1 MALSYVLYTNQTG
14 TGPFNFTFPY
24 ISTAHI
30 KVEKNGTVL
39 TLNTHYTLSTS
50 PTPQITLT
58 SALVATDTLR
68 IYRETPGRSAAPNN
82 QPLVDF
88 TDGSV
93 LTAADL
99 DKNTQQLLY
108 LVQES
113 DDTGSGALA
122 ATLDGLNWDA
132 ESKQIKSV
140 AAPTANTDAVNKQY
154 VDTLALY
161 GVNQTSGQAWDL
173 VGDGTDQ
180 YILNNPTPS
189 AADPELFIVEVG
201 GVLQHPVTNYTITQG
216 SGNFYL
222 QFTAVVAASTSIRVR
237 NLGVSRGTINGSTIT
252 VDGGTLSVDMA
263 NNRVGVNTQTP
274 QSNLN
279 VHSST
284 NTSYLQMTN
293 STTGNA
299 TATDGLIVGNQGN
312 AAYVWNYENS
322 VLALATNNTA
332 RVYILGDGKVGM
344 GTINP
349 AYNLDIHTPSAAQSV
364 LRLTNT
370 ATGTAGTDGLKLY
383 VDSDGAAQVWN
394 EEATSLR
401 FATSGTERMRIQA
414 GGSVGIGTAAPQQRL
429 HVHDSGSTSTRINV
443 TNSATTASNNRGMSF
458 ESASASGYVWNYEN
472 GPMLF
477 GTNNT
482 TRVTIGNDGLV
493 TLAAGQLK
501 FPSTANL
508 TTDANTLDDYSEGSW
523 TPQFIFY
530 SRNGATPENVWRP
543 LNCTYSISSGR
554 YVKIGS
560 LVHLSFDI
568 ATEGPVTAP
577 AGTPTATWYLAIGNL
592 PYKPTLQGSGCLNI
606 GSAQSFLT
614 LWPSTG
620 FVHPGQTGVAAA
632 NSENGFIYLTQQ
644 TTNADTLYLSVNNT
658 LKTAAAG
665 ASANRIIATTSYR
678 TVQ

>member
-180 YILNNPTPS
+180 YILQNPTPS
-189 AADPELFIVEVG
+189 AADAELFIVEVG
-201 GVLQHPVTNYTITQG
+201 GILQHPVTNYTITQG

-274 QSNLN
+274 RSNLN
-279 VHSST
+279 VHST
-284 NTSYLQMTN
+284 TSVSRIQVTN

-299 TATDGLIVGNQGN
+299 AAGDGVALENSGN

-322 VLALATNNTA
+322 SLQFGTNNTVRMSIMA
-332 RVYILGDGKVGM
+332 DGKVGV
-344 GTINP
+344 GTTNP
-349 AYNLDIHTPSAAQSV
+349 LYNFEVHTPSATQSV

-414 GGSVGIGTAAPQQRL
+414 GGFVGIGTAAPVSEV
-429 HVHDSGSTSTRINV
+429 HVHSPGNNTSRVAV
-443 TNSATTASNNRGMSF
+443 TNSDTTDSNTRGLSLENVGVNGF
-458 ESASASGYVWNYEN
+458 VWNYEN
-472 GPMLF
+472 GYLQL

-482 TRVTIGNDGLV
+482 ARVTITNSGVVDVLS
-493 TLAAGQLK
+493 GQIK

-508 TTDANTLDDYSEGSW
+508 SADVNTLDHYVE
-523 TPQFIFY
+523 
-530 SRNGATPENVWRP
+530 AT
-543 LNCTYSISSGR
+543 
-554 YVKIGS
+554 
-560 LVHLSFDI
+560 HQI
-568 ATEGPVTAP
+568 ANSHFKGTVTAGSYTLGTNDIKYTRIGNRIFGNCYITLASIVT
-577 AGTPTATWYLAIGNL
+577 AGTGSIKITNLPFSALDSHWASCYFAGITATTQVLAQITGTEI
-592 PYKPTLQGSGCLNI
+592 YFYHVPT
-606 GSAQSFLT
+606 
-614 LWPSTG
+614 
-620 FVHPGQTGVAAA
+620 AAA
-632 NSENGFIYLTQQ
+632 NPTAFPPANLT
-644 TTNADTLYLSVNNT
+644 
-658 LKTAAAG
+658 
-665 ASANRIIATTSYR
+665 ASSNFRFDFNVR
-678 TVQ
+678 V

>member
-93 LTAADL
+93 LTASDL

-161 GVNQTSGQAWDL
+161 GVNQTSGQSWDL

-180 YILNNPTPS
+180 YILQNPTPS

-201 GVLQHPVTNYTITQG
+201 GILQHPVTNYTITQG

-274 QSNLN
+274 QSTLN
-279 VHSST
+279 VHST
-284 NTSYLQMTN
+284 TSVSRIQVTN
-293 STTGNA
+293 SATGNA
-299 TATDGLIVGNQGN
+299 EAGTGVTLENSGNS
-312 AAYVWNYENS
+312 AYVWNYQNG
-322 VLALATNNTA
+322 ALQFGTNNTS
-332 RVYILGDGKVGM
+332 RMTILANGKVGV
-344 GTINP
+344 GTTAP
-349 AYNLDIHTPSAAQSV
+349 VYNLNIHTPSATQSV
-364 LRLTNT
+364 LQLTNT
-370 ATGTAGTDGLKLY
+370 ATGTAGTDGFKLSI
-383 VDSDGAAQVWN
+383 DQDGAAHVWN

-401 FATSGTERMRIQA
+401 FATSGIERMRIQA
-414 GGSVGIGTAAPQQRL
+414 GGFVGIGTAAPVSELQ
-429 HVHDSGSTSTRINV
+429 VHSSANNTSRIAV
-443 TNSATTASNNRGMSF
+443 TNSDTTASDTRGLSLENAGVNGF
-458 ESASASGYVWNYEN
+458 VWNYEN
-472 GPMLF
+472 GYLQL

-482 TRVTIGNDGLV
+482 ARVTV
-493 TLAAGQLK
+493 TNTGVVDVLSGQIK

-508 TTDANTLDDYSEGSW
+508 SADANTLDHYAEATHTIANSHFRGTTTAGSY
-523 TPQFIFY
+523 TLGNNDI
-530 SRNGATPENVWRP
+530 
-543 LNCTYSISSGR
+543 R
-554 YVKIGS
+554 Y
-560 LVHLSFDI
+560 
-568 ATEGPVTAP
+568 TR
-577 AGTPTATWYLAIGNL
+577 IGNRIFGNCNITLTAITTAGAGQIKVTNL
-592 PYKPTLQGSGCLNI
+592 PFNALDSHWSSCYFQGISNAVQVLVQVSGTEMYFYI
-606 GSAQSFLT
+606 
-614 LWPSTG
+614 
-620 FVHPGQTGVAAA
+620 V
-632 NSENGFIYLTQQ
+632 
-644 TTNADTLYLSVNNT
+644 
-658 LKTAAAG
+658 TAAA
-665 ASANRIIATTSYR
+665 SAPSQFLPANLTAATHFR
-678 TVQ
+678 FDFNVRV